1 MPLILEKPGTKLMTP
16 SIIQVR
22 NLSVKFKTSES
33 TVTAV
38 DDISFDIPKGKTL
51 ALVGESGSGKSVTA
65 LSLLQLLP
73 YPTAEHSA
81 TSSIIYKEQQLVGAS
96 HSFLRKVR
104 GNNISMIFQ
113 EPMTSLNPLH
123 NIEKQIREVML
134 IHQGFSVKQARE
146 KTIELLHLVGLNDF
160 EDRLG
165 AYPHQLSGGQ
175 RQRVMIAMALANK
188 PDLLIADEPTTALD
202 VTIQAQ
208 ILELLRSLQQKLG
221 MSLLL
226 ITHDLGIVQHIADEV
241 CVMQHGKIV
250 ESQSTQALFS
260 KPSHEY
266 TKALLS
272 AEPEGTALAVPAD
285 AKTVLRANNVR
296 VWFPI
301 KKGVLRKTVDYIK
314 AVDDIS
320 LSVRAGETLAIV
332 GESGSGKTTLAL
344 ALLRLV
350 ASNGEIILNKTSLH
364 DLKSH
369 SLKPLRKQMQVIFQD
384 PFGSLNP
391 RMTVNQIIGEGLNAH
406 KMMTDPHQRSQ
417 EIIKILESVG
427 LNPESRFRYPHE
439 FSGGQRQRIAIA
451 RSLIMKPKLLILD
464 EPTSALDRSVQKQ
477 IILLLKDLQTRY
489 KLAYIFISHD
499 LKVVKTISNQ
509 IIVMHQGKLVEHGTT
524 DQIFNTPK
532 QEYTRSLISAALSF
546 RTS

>member
-1 MPLILEKPGTKLMTP
+1 MPLTPEKRGTDLMTT
-16 SIIQVR
+16 SIIKVR
-22 NLSVKFKTSES
+22 NLSVDFKS
-33 TVTAV
+33 TQGAVTAV
-38 DDISFDIPKGKTL
+38 NDISFDIPKGKTL

-73 YPTAEHSA
+73 YPTAVHSD
-81 TSSIIYKEQQLVGAS
+81 TSSIIYKDQQLVGAP
-96 HSFLRKVR
+96 HSLLRKVR

-134 IHQGFSVKQARE
+134 IHQGFSVKKARE
-146 KTIELLHLVGLNDF
+146 KTIELLHLVGLDEF

-175 RQRVMIAMALANK
+175 RQRVMIAMALANE

-208 ILELLRSLQQKLG
+208 ILELLQSLQQKLG

-250 ESQSTQALFS
+250 ESHSTQVLFS

-266 TKALLS
+266 TQALLS
-272 AEPEGTALAVPAD
+272 AEPEGKALTVPVD
-285 AKTVLRANNVR
+285 AKTILRAENVR

-314 AVDDIS
+314 AADDIS

-344 ALLRLV
+344 ALLRLI
-350 ASNGEIILNKTSLH
+350 SSKGEIILDKTNLH
-364 DLKSH
+364 DLKSQ
-369 SLKPLRKQMQVIFQD
+369 SLKPLRQQMQVIFQD

-406 KMMTDPHQRSQ
+406 RMMIDLPQRNQ
-417 EIIKILESVG
+417 QIIEILESVG
-427 LNPESRFRYPHE
+427 LDPESRFRYPHE

-477 IILLLKDLQTRY
+477 IITLLKDLQTQY
-489 KLAYIFISHD
+489 ELAYIFISHD
-499 LKVVKTISNQ
+499 LKVVKTISNK
-509 IIVMHQGKLVEHGTT
+509 IIVMHQGKLVEQGTT
-524 DQIFNTPK
+524 DQIFNTPQ

-546 RTS
+546 RTN